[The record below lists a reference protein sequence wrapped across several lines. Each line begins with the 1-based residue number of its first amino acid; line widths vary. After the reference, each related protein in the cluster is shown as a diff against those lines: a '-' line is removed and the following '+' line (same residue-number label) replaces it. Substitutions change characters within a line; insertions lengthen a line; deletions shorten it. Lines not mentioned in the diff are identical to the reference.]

1 MSHQQKLN
9 FRLLK
14 ALLLQLRAYG
24 LNPTEWRV
32 KRGGVQSLQRF
43 AIYNRYDQDFCFE
56 GEIKQSGARL
66 EWKHLALISL

>member
-1 MSHQQKLN
+1 MSQQQKLN

-32 KRGGVQSLQRF
+32 KREGSQSLKKF
-43 AIYNRYDQDFCFE
+43 SIYNRFDQDFCFE
-56 GEIKQSGARL
+56 GELKQSGSHL
-66 EWKHLALISL
+66 EWKNLALISL